1 MKIRKA
7 TVQDT
12 LAIANVISPFVDVLI
27 SSEEGR
33 KRFQPEILQTIF
45 DRADIHYFVG
55 EINQKI
61 VGVVAYMEPAHFMHF
76 FLDPAYQGQG
86 YGRQMW
92 NFLEEQICNQ
102 GHQRITVKSS
112 LYGFNIYKKF
122 GFVETGELTHKHGIR
137 FIPMEKVYPVESNI
151 APLE

>member
-1 MKIRKA
+1 MRKIRKA

-12 LAIANVISPFVDVLI
+12 LAIANVIVPFADALI

-33 KRFQPEILQTIF
+33 KRFQPDILQTIF

-61 VGVVAYMEPAHFMHF
+61 VGAVAYMEPAHFMHF

-92 NFLEEQICNQ
+92 NFLEKQIRGQ
-102 GHQRITVKSS
+102 DHQKITVKSS

-122 GFVETGELTHKHGIR
+122 GFVETGELTQEHGIR
-137 FIPMEKVYPVESNI
+137 FIPMEKVYSDETSSVS
-151 APLE
+151 

>member
-7 TVQDT
+7 NIQDT
-12 LAIANVISPFVDVLI
+12 CAIIDVIAPFVDAVI

-33 KRFQPEILQTIF
+33 QRFQPDILQTIF

-92 NFLEEQICNQ
+92 SFLEEQIRNQ
-102 GHQRITVKSS
+102 GHQKITVKSS

-122 GFVETGELTHKHGIR
+122 GFVETGELTQEHGIR
-137 FIPMEKVYPVESNI
+137 FIPMEKVYSDETSSVS
-151 APLE
+151 

>member
-1 MKIRKA
+1 MRKIRKA

-12 LAIANVISPFVDVLI
+12 LAIANVIVPFADALI

-33 KRFQPEILQTIF
+33 KRFQPDILQTIF
-45 DRADIHYFVG
+45 DRADIHYFIG

-61 VGVVAYMEPAHFMHF
+61 VGVVAYMAPAHFMHF

-92 NFLEEQICNQ
+92 NFLEKQIRGQ
-102 GHQRITVKSS
+102 DHQKITVKSS

-122 GFVETGELTHKHGIR
+122 GFVETGELTHEHGIR
-137 FIPMEKVYPVESNI
+137 FIPMEKVYSDETSSVS
-151 APLE
+151 